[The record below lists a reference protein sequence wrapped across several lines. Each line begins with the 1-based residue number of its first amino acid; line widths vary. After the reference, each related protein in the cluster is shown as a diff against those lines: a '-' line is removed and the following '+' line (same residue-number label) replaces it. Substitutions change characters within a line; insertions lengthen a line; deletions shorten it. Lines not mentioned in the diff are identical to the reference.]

1 MQEVHL
7 FLGEGTIGQ
16 GNALGFAP
24 GGRHRILV
32 FVRQPA
38 GAEHDF
44 ALATKRAQ
52 ENGLVEVMLDQGGT
66 FQAESLGSMSAHLI
80 GAYQRAV
87 SLGTGNIVYSQA
99 GEPKSAG
106 PAPNG

>member
-1 MQEVHL
+1 MYDVHL
-7 FLGEGTIGQ
+7 FLGEGTIGE

-52 ENGLVEVMLDQGGT
+52 EHGLTEVQLDQAGT
-66 FQAESLGSMSAHLI
+66 FQAESLDQISAHLI
-80 GAYQRAV
+80 GAYQRALT
-87 SLGTGNIVYSQA
+87 LGTGIVVYTQA

-106 PAPNG
+106 PTLNG